1 MKIELAHMDHLTAF
15 TSYIDECVD
24 DGIILYEF
32 IFSNY
37 EGYLKKRIAYAKGEE
52 LPKGWTP
59 IITYFCIENGVILG
73 SIRVRLGTNAYIE
86 DVIGHVGYE
95 TRSSARGKG
104 VAKFMLASIQ
114 KTVLTDNVII
124 TCDPVNIASRKVI
137 ESCDGEFINQFYCEE
152 ENQHVLRYQLSSI

>member
-52 LPKGWTP
+52 LPKGWSP
-59 IITYFCIENGVILG
+59 ITTYFCIENDVILG
-73 SIRVRLGTNAYIE
+73 SIRIRQGTNAYIE
-86 DVIGHVGYE
+86 DFIGHIGYE
-95 TRSSARGKG
+95 TRPSARGKG
-104 VAKFMLASIQ
+104 VAKFMLSTIQ
-114 KTVLTDNVII
+114 KVALTGDVMIS
-124 TCDPVNIASRKVI
+124 CDPTNLASRKVI
-137 ESCDGEFINQFYCEE
+137 ESCGARFINEYYYEAEVQ
-152 ENQHVLRYQLSSI
+152 QVRRYQLSSA